1 MAAANMNQIST
12 RRMSFGLA
20 TGTGLLLAMFGTPLF
35 LWLFKLDVGDADS
48 LPLYL
53 GRELVVF
60 LMAAALLLLVRNGEK
75 LPFSSIG
82 WHTDRL
88 GRSAL
93 WGLFGVVL
101 AAIGLAACIAIAQA
115 MHWKLGLQEPPKFNP
130 PLWAMTI
137 TVLRA
142 GITEELFYR
151 GYALERLRALTG
163 SAWIAAL
170 LTIVPFAL
178 FHYRQGPAGILIAGV
193 AAVILTALYLKRRD
207 LPAVMLTHFTV
218 DFIPNVLL
226 PLLGTEP

>member
-1 MAAANMNQIST
+1 VFVMAAT
-12 RRMSFGLA
+12 
-20 TGTGLLLAMFGTPLF
+20 LL
-35 LWLFKLDVGDADS
+35 VI
-48 LPLYL
+48 
-53 GRELVVF
+53 
-60 LMAAALLLLVRNGEK
+60 VRNGEWM
-75 LPFSSIG
+75 PFSSIG
-82 WHTDRL
+82 WHTDKL

-93 WGLFGVVL
+93 WGLLGVVL
-101 AAIGLAACIAIAQA
+101 VAIGLAACMAVAQA
-115 MHWKLGLQEPPKFNP
+115 LQWKIGLQEPPKFTP

-142 GITEELFYR
+142 GLTEELFYR

-163 SAWIAAL
+163 SAWIAAV

-218 DFIPNVLL
+218 DFIPNILL
-226 PLLGTEP
+226 PLLGVEP